1 MKYIQP
7 NAKVIEFDVAS
18 IILLSE
24 IFCNMDSYSGGDLW
38 EDDTDTEKGI
48 PDFYNSL

>member
-7 NAKVIEFDVAS
+7 KAEVLEFDVAS

-24 IFCNMDSYSGGDLW
+24 ILCNMDFYNGGDLW
-38 EDDTDTEKGI
+38 EDDTDTKKGI
-48 PDFYNSL
+48 TNLYNSL